1 MLFGYDF
8 GGRPGRRIIPVVGR
22 TTEVADMKG
31 ADRVKFARSPL
42 GGSHLLSAHQHRTG
56 ITFGVDVALPLG
68 RQRTLVLPAR
78 ISKFASSALPGIS
91 SPVEQW
97 LGSLTL
103 EAGVGVRFRGLQRAR

>member
-1 MLFGYDF
+1 VTVLFGYDF

-22 TTEVADMKG
+22 TTEG

-78 ISKFASSALPGIS
+78 ISKFARSALPGIS

-97 LGSLTL
+97 PGSLTL